1 MLNTLNYSSIN
12 IMQSLK
18 PKNIIIIDFKFL
30 YIYNEIY
37 ALIKRL
43 YIQTTRRMS
52 TLIAGIIQP
61 LLWLI
66 LFGALF
72 HNAPVG
78 LFTSGIGYN
87 DFLSPGIIIF
97 TTFTGSINA
106 GLPLMFDREFGFLN
120 RILISPLISR
130 DSLLISSSCF
140 ITTITMLQTLVII
153 LCSLTIFKN
162 TLNIYEIT
170 IILFITFLIAL
181 STASISICLAFILPG
196 HIEFLALILIINLPT
211 LFSSTALAPLSF
223 MPYWLQV
230 IASINPLTYAI
241 ESVRHLFIEQSLSN
255 NEIIIQTLCF
265 NLNLNSTIYML
276 ILINILSFIFIKNII
291 SYKFE

>member
-1 MLNTLNYSSIN
+1 M
-12 IMQSLK
+12 MQSLK
-18 PKNIIIIDFKFL
+18 PKNKIIINFKVL

-43 YIQTTRRMS
+43 YIQTYRRVS

-61 LLWLI
+61 LLWLT

-78 LFTSGIGYN
+78 LFTSGIEYN
-87 DFLSPGIIIF
+87 SFLSPGIIIF
-97 TTFTGSINA
+97 TAFTGSINA

-130 DSLLISSSCF
+130 NSLLISSSCF
-140 ITTITMLQTLVII
+140 ITAITMFQTLVILLFSI
-153 LCSLTIFKN
+153 ITFKN
-162 TLNIYEIT
+162 QINIYEII

-181 STASISICLAFILPG
+181 STSSLSICLACILPG

-223 MPYWLQV
+223 MPYWLQM

-241 ESVRHLFIEQSLSN
+241 ESIRYLSIDKYLSSN
-255 NEIIIQTLCF
+255 KIIIQTLWF
-265 NLNLNSTIYML
+265 NLNLENTIYTL
-276 ILINILSFIFIKNII
+276 IIINILSFILIKNII